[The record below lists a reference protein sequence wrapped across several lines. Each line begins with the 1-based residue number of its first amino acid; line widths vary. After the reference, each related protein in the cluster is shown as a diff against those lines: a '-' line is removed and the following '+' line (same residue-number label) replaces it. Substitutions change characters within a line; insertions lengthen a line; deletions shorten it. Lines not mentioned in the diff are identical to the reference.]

1 MIKIIRAEHIRQ
13 KILRLYFSDNSWG
26 DYDLRPL
33 IERQTELTLPLN
45 DDSYFQQFFLELGA
59 LCWRNGLELSPRS
72 IHRKLEERQQLNFG
86 TKVA

>member
-26 DYDLRPL
+26 DYDLQPL
-33 IERQTELTLPLN
+33 IDRRTELTLPLN

-59 LCWRNGLELSPRS
+59 LCWRNGLELCPGS
-72 IHRKLEERQQLNFG
+72 IHRKLEERQQLHSG
-86 TKVA
+86 SKVA